1 MAVGFFCGR
10 FFVYRGLRFAA
21 GSAGTRLACGRS
33 SDHRGDAA
41 DVSDQPLFAYA
52 LGAGHGIKTSCG
64 QYLLWGSMLLVATIE
79 EIGRGDRQRCIIF
92 RLSES
97 NPNEKEAVPRP
108 AAVKVL

>member
-1 MAVGFFCGR
+1 
-10 FFVYRGLRFAA
+10 
-21 GSAGTRLACGRS
+21 
-33 SDHRGDAA
+33 
-41 DVSDQPLFAYA
+41 
-52 LGAGHGIKTSCG
+52 
-64 QYLLWGSMLLVATIE
+64 MLLVATIE